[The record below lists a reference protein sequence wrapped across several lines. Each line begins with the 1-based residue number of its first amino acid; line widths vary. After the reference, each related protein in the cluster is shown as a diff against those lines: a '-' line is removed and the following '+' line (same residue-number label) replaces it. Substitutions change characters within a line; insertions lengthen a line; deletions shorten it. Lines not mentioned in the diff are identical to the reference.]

1 MYARMARLSVIMT
14 ILPSSMAAGW
24 IVGHYIVDRYLLAYP
39 LGTLLMM
46 FLGAGAGFY
55 EIVRI
60 LMRDK
65 GDAGSDTNRQRN

>member
-1 MYARMARLSVIMT
+1 MAKLSVIMT
-14 ILPSSMAAGW
+14 ILPSFMAAGW

-39 LGTLLMM
+39 LGTLLMI

-60 LMRDK
+60 LIRDR
-65 GDAGSDTNRQRN
+65 GDAGSDTNQQHD